1 MENCVL
7 SSCRVHS
14 LRGPVVLKKQCS
26 RCKSPRG
33 LVFFD
38 QQRNQR
44 VCRTVSSS
52 LLLRRVSNRIHC
64 SSKHWISNTVKDA
77 IFSAKPVLREQPRI
91 IGMGLG
97 SDTGKDPEAPLSSKT
112 RRSPAWSFSDN
123 LSNVFKADEL
133 GLDIALIA
141 LPAVIA
147 LAADPLASLVDTAF
161 VGQIGPVELA
171 AVGVSISVF
180 NLVSKMFNIPLLNV
194 TTSIVAE
201 DASEEPSGVDT
212 KSQTSEF
219 SPMLSADRSGTS
231 KDSIVEFK
239 GEEKLFLPAI
249 SSALVLGTALGVGQ
263 AVVLAFLAG
272 PILNVMG
279 VGLTSPMH
287 TPAIEYLS
295 LRGLGAPAV
304 VIALA
309 IQGVF
314 RGFKD
319 TKTPLYASVA
329 GNLVN
334 VALDPILM
342 FSLKLGVG
350 GAAIATVVSQYFIA
364 GLLLWNLNKR
374 VVLFPKRWDAL
385 PFDRFLT
392 SGGYLIGRTIALL
405 LVFTLAT
412 SMAARQ
418 GAIPMAAHQICM
430 QIWLAIS
437 LLSDSLALAGQAI
450 LARAFAENDYK
461 LVQEAAI
468 RVLQIGCGVGVFS
481 ALILALGMSNFSKLF
496 TNDDSVLFYIGRLL
510 PFVALTQP
518 INALAFVFDGLH
530 YGASDFKYA
539 AVSMMALA
547 VPSILV
553 LLYFPQFWG
562 ISAVWVG
569 LSTVMTLRML
579 AGFWRMSSTTGPWR
593 FLNQE
598 TTQTE
603 EELL

>member
-1 MENCVL
+1 MENFVL
-7 SSCRVHS
+7 RSRGVHS
-14 LRGPVVLKKQCS
+14 LRHEIGPVVLKKQS
-26 RCKSPRG
+26 RRHQSPRG
-33 LVFFD
+33 LVLFN
-38 QQRNQR
+38 QPRNR
-44 VCRTVSSS
+44 CCFKTISSS
-52 LLLRRVSNRIHC
+52 LHLRSVTSRLRC
-64 SSKHWISNTVKDA
+64 SSKHWISHTRKDG
-77 IFSAKPVLREQPRI
+77 IFSAKPVLRVQRRVI
-91 IGMGLG
+91 RMGLG
-97 SDTGKDPEAPLSSKT
+97 SDTGKDSEASKT
-112 RRSPAWSFSDN
+112 RSSAWSFSDN
-123 LSNVFKADEL
+123 LSNVFKADDL
-133 GLDIALIA
+133 GKDIALIA
-141 LPAVIA
+141 LPALVA
-147 LAADPLASLVDTAF
+147 LAADPLSSLVDTAF

-194 TTSIVAE
+194 TTSFVAE
-201 DASEEPSGVDT
+201 DASEEQS
-212 KSQTSEF
+212 
-219 SPMLSADRSGTS
+219 SADTTSQKSESTPLLSTDRSEIPEA
-231 KDSIVEFK
+231 SIVNSTT
-239 GEEKLFLPAI
+239 EEKLFLPAI
-249 SSALVLGTALGVGQ
+249 SSALVIGTALGVGE

-272 PILNVMG
+272 PVLNVMG
-279 VGLTSPMH
+279 VGETSPMH

-309 IQGVF
+309 SQGVF

-334 VALDPILM
+334 VVLDPILM

-350 GAAIATVVSQYFIA
+350 GAAVATVVSEYFIA

-374 VVLFPKRWDAL
+374 VVLFPKRWEAL

-405 LVFTLAT
+405 MVFTLAT

-450 LARAFAENDYK
+450 IAGAFAKNDYK
-461 LVQEAAI
+461 LVKEASI
-468 RVLQIGCGVGVFS
+468 RVLQIGCGLGVLS
-481 ALILALGMSNFSKLF
+481 AAILAFGMPNLSKLF
-496 TNDDSVLFYIGRLL
+496 TNDDSVLFYIGLLL

-530 YGASDFKYA
+530 YGASDFEYA

-553 LLYFPQFWG
+553 LLYLPQFWG

-569 LSTVMTLRML
+569 LTTVMTLRML
-579 AGFWRMSSTTGPWR
+579 AGFWRMTSTTGPWR
-593 FLNQE
+593 FLN
-598 TTQTE
+598 E
-603 EELL
+603 EMTADEEVL